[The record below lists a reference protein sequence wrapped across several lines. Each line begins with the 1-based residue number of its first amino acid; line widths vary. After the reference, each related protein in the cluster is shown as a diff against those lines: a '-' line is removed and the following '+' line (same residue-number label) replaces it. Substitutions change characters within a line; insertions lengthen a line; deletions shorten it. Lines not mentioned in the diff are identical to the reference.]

1 MLVGRVVVVVVVVLD
16 WYLDDDEDEDDDRR
30 RFLLGARGDGALGV
44 GLGVYG
50 GVGKGFE
57 SRCEGR
63 RLVWRRWGRGEMM
76 VLLLFVMLLLL
87 LPLVIVVG
95 ERPGGV
101 IGAKSD

>member
-1 MLVGRVVVVVVVVLD
+1 MVVVLD
-16 WYLDDDEDEDDDRR
+16 WYLDDEEEEEEDDRR
-30 RFLLGARGDGALGV
+30 RFLLDARGDGALGV

-57 SRCEGR
+57 SRCGGR

-76 VLLLFVMLLLL
+76 VLLLFVMLLLI
-87 LPLVIVVG
+87 PLVIVVG